1 MRAYIRLLRPHQ
13 WTKNLFVFTGIVF
26 SHRWGEA
33 GLWYQ
38 VISAAVA
45 FSLASS
51 GIYALNDVTDREQDR
66 AHPRKRHRP
75 VASGAVSPLQALLLG
90 AGCLLLGLAIS
101 LQVSLTAFWLLVGYV
116 VMNGAYS
123 VRLKHVVILDIF
135 IIAAGFMLRI
145 LVGTEGVAIEPSRW
159 LLLCGFML
167 TLFLGAA
174 KRRAELMEVESPGG
188 ETRQRRVLSEYSPA
202 LLDLILGI
210 TATGSIITYG
220 LYTMSPEVIR
230 MQGTANLVYTLP
242 IVIYGLFRY
251 LYRLYGHGS
260 GGDPSTDLFRDPHLL
275 AVGILWA
282 GATLVLLR

>member
-1 MRAYIRLLRPHQ
+1 MLALAL
-13 WTKNLFVFTGIVF
+13 
-26 SHRWGEA
+26 
-33 GLWYQ
+33 
-38 VISAAVA
+38 AV
-45 FSLASS
+45 
-51 GIYALNDVTDREQDR
+51 
-66 AHPRKRHRP
+66 K
-75 VASGAVSPLQALLLG
+75 VSWM
-90 AGCLLLGLAIS
+90 
-101 LQVSLTAFWLLVGYV
+101 AFWLLLAYIL
-116 VMNGAYS
+116 MNAAYS
-123 VRLKHVVILDIF
+123 IHFKHVVILDIF

-145 LVGTEGVAIEPSRW
+145 LVGTVGVAIEPSRW

-174 KRRAELMEVESPGG
+174 KRRAELMELDKPGG
-188 ETRQRRVLSEYSPA
+188 EAKQRRVLEDYNAP

-230 MQGTANLVYTLP
+230 TQGTANLVYTLP

-275 AVGILWA
+275 IVGILWVCT
-282 GATLVLLR
+282 TLLLLH

>member
-1 MRAYIRLLRPHQ
+1 M
-13 WTKNLFVFTGIVF
+13 FTGIVF

-51 GIYALNDVTDREQDR
+51 GIYAINDVADREQDR
-66 AHPRKRHRP
+66 AHPRKRRRP
-75 VASGAVSPLQALLLG
+75 VASGAVSPLQALIVG
-90 AGCLLLGLAIS
+90 AGCLALA
-101 LQVSLTAFWLLVGYV
+101 LALVAQVSLVAFWLLTAYIL
-116 VMNGAYS
+116 MNGAYS
-123 VRLKHVVILDIF
+123 FRLKHVVVLDIF
-135 IIAAGFMLRI
+135 IIAAGFMLRL
-145 LVGTEGVAIEPSRW
+145 LVGTEGVGIEPSRW

-174 KRRAELMEVESPGG
+174 KRRAELMEIAGRDEESAGRHHG
-188 ETRQRRVLSEYSPA
+188 QRRVLDDYTPA

-210 TATGSIITYG
+210 TATASIITYG

-230 MQGTANLVYTLP
+230 IQGTANLIYSLP
-242 IVIYGLFRY
+242 LVIYALFRY
-251 LYRLYGHGS
+251 LHRLYGHGS

-275 AVGILWA
+275 AVGLLWVVV
-282 GATLVLLR
+282 TLALLS